1 MFDWAWTGN
10 TMEVIDEEYEVCDSC
25 EEEGDTSYDGNCLQC
40 WEDLNEHLEEEK
52 EEEE

>member
-25 EEEGDTSYDGNCLQC
+25 EEEEDTSYDGMCMPC
-40 WEDLNEHLEEEK
+40 WEDLNEQLEEEK
-52 EEEE
+52 EE